1 MEGIIIPK
9 TSCWK
14 VGLYSEL
21 RNQLRLLGD
30 KKILHATGSRHYE
43 SLRAVSLRTRRLAN
57 RNREFFDVGG
67 VRRGSLVENLAQMNL
82 EAQPEAPQPRS
93 DSEDAGE
100 NNDSDFDSGSDFET
114 ISEDERGDDE
124 MVSVPDRITVPGGE
138 IVRED
143 NIPDGNENMIGI
155 EESVAI

>member
-1 MEGIIIPK
+1 
-9 TSCWK
+9 
-14 VGLYSEL
+14 
-21 RNQLRLLGD
+21 
-30 KKILHATGSRHYE
+30 
-43 SLRAVSLRTRRLAN
+43 
-57 RNREFFDVGG
+57 
-67 VRRGSLVENLAQMNL
+67 MNL

>member
-1 MEGIIIPK
+1 
-9 TSCWK
+9 
-14 VGLYSEL
+14 
-21 RNQLRLLGD
+21 
-30 KKILHATGSRHYE
+30 
-43 SLRAVSLRTRRLAN
+43 
-57 RNREFFDVGG
+57 
-67 VRRGSLVENLAQMNL
+67 MNL

-93 DSEDAGE
+93 VSEDAGE